1 MKKFFVSLLALCL
14 SFCALSFTACEE
26 TPPSTPEPPPTENP
40 QPEEETPPTEEVE
53 ELEHTVTTEFSFMSD
68 AYVLLITE
76 YYGNQMQKEIY
87 FSAETGYGYCL
98 DYNYDEQGVLK
109 TCAMKEISHLH
120 TVDEKYAEL
129 YAFFALEKNENGIFT
144 GTYSETSHEITIET
158 YENGTIKKR
167 ELYNECLGTGGA
179 EFDEQGRRISD
190 YIAFE
195 NFYNINCEYNYEN
208 DNKFSS
214 SCTMTTTENGKETS
228 LGCTI
233 TRENELLT
241 NVYIASQEINF
252 ELAYLPNGNFTSS
265 IVTHYNNGIM
275 CSKSTLTLDYNDTDL
290 VAQAIEKRY
299 NAENQLTDEFTFNY
313 NEKGLETNSEQI
325 TYNADG
331 SGYKYTKAYEYNS
344 NGERTKSTRKTME
357 YINNTF
363 VLKDTTVTQY
373 GSNGEV
379 LSSITYD
386 ANGNIINEE

>member
-1 MKKFFVSLLALCL
+1 MKKFFVGLLTLCL
-14 SFCALSFTACEE
+14 CLFAFTACEE
-26 TPPSTPEPPPTENP
+26 TPPSTPEPPPVENP
-40 QPEEETPPTEEVE
+40 QSEEETPPTEEVE
-53 ELEHTVTTEFSFMSD
+53 ELEYTVTTEFSFMSD

-98 DYNYDEQGVLK
+98 DYNYDEQGVLE

-120 TVDEKYAEL
+120 TVDEKYAEF
-129 YAFFALEKNENGIFT
+129 YAFFTLEKNENGIFT

-214 SCTMTTTENGKETS
+214 SCTMTTTENGEETS
-228 LGCTI
+228 LGCMI

-252 ELAYLPNGNFTSS
+252 ELAYLPNGNFTNS

-275 CSKSTLTLDYNDTDL
+275 YNKSTLTLDYNDTDL

-331 SGYKYTKAYEYNS
+331 RGYKYTKAYEYNS
-344 NGERTKSTRKTME
+344 NGERTKSTHKTME